1 MALKAASAP
10 PKLYGMKDNP
20 FLPAALAVLA
30 LFAFT
35 PSSPAETGTDSRSR
49 LRGVQDAIRSS
60 GARWTAGETSV
71 SNLPESEWHRLV
83 GLDST
88 PPSGPQVPE
97 PPVKWLPRAV
107 DWRSNGGNFVTSPKR
122 QGGCGSCW
130 SFAMTGALESYVLR
144 KRNTPGADLDLSE
157 QVYVSCSSVGSCKG
171 GILFPLFLVREGLPA
186 ESAYP
191 YAEANGSCADAKP
204 GWEKQAHKI
213 EGWGMVWPSLSKI
226 KAALAHYGPL
236 PTSMQVYSDFMD
248 YKSGVY
254 TRVGGKRLGGHAVL
268 LVGYNDEEEYFIVK
282 NSWGTDWGENGF
294 FRIDYSQ
301 MHSMVIFGLTTVA
314 YY

>member
-1 MALKAASAP
+1 MNLRPACIAA
-10 PKLYGMKDNP
+10 
-20 FLPAALAVLA
+20 AALVCLMAGSA
-30 LFAFT
+30 A
-35 PSSPAETGTDSRSR
+35 AELTREARAKLTELQKSLETR
-49 LRGVQDAIRSS
+49 
-60 GARWTAGETSV
+60 GARWTAGETGV
-71 SNLPESEWHRLV
+71 SNLTEEQWSDLV
-83 GLDST
+83 GLDT
-88 PPSGPQVPE
+88 NAPSGPLAPE
-97 PPVKWLPRAV
+97 APETRLRASV
-107 DWRSNGGNFVTSPKR
+107 DWRNNGGNFVTAPKR

-171 GILFPLFLVREGLPA
+171 GVLFPLFLLREGLPP

-191 YAEANGSCADAKP
+191 YIEANGSCADAKP
-204 GWEKQAHKI
+204 GWEGQAHKI
-213 EGWGMVWPSLSKI
+213 DGWGMVSPSLSKI

-236 PTSMQVYSDFMD
+236 PTSMQVYSDLLD
-248 YKSGVY
+248 YKSGIY

-301 MHSMVIFGLTTVA
+301 MHSLVVFGLTTVA